1 MKKPSAALIISI
13 VALFA
18 SVSGASYAT
27 SQLPTGQQLPKKS
40 VGTKQI
46 KKKAVTS
53 KKIAKQ
59 AIGKGKIKP
68 SAVRTGKIVDG
79 GVTSSKIADSGV
91 TSNKIADGAVTGSK
105 IEEGSINAAA
115 LAPGVL
121 PTYSTN
127 LLYAS
132 VNADGTLVADSA
144 SGLAAANVVKS
155 TSGDGIYCIESPPIA
170 VRSAQSTIL
179 ATGASPAEKKAQS
192 SIWIPADGEP
202 VALADCNSDKTD
214 VVVFTSDD
222 QGTAADHAFSLLL
235 MG

>member
-59 AIGKGKIKP
+59 AIGKGKIQP
-68 SAVRTGKIVDG
+68 SAVRSGKIVDG

-91 TSNKIADGAVTGSK
+91 TSSKIADGAVTGSK
-105 IEEGSINAAA
+105 IEAGSVNAAA

-121 PTYSTN
+121 PTYSAN
-127 LLYAS
+127 QLYAS
-132 VNADGTLVADSA
+132 VNADGTLVADRS
-144 SGLAAANVVKS
+144 SGLTAANVKKA
-155 TSGDGIYCIESPPIA
+155 TPAGTYCVESPP
-170 VRSAQSTIL
+170 VTVLSAQATVLSADATEGALKRGVSVSIL
-179 ATGASPAEKKAQS
+179 AAGAAVPDGCSAENTK
-192 SIWIPADGEP
+192 
-202 VALADCNSDKTD
+202 
-214 VVVFTSDD
+214 VVVYTEDTGVPTD
-222 QGTAADHAFSLLL
+222 GAFSLLL
-235 MG
+235 LG